1 MLKYQKQ
8 ARGDGFNIIFMGS
21 KTKIEKLKQYFEKRD
36 DVVMAFLFGSQAK
49 GVRMGKNGERMGR
62 RR

>member
-1 MLKYQKQ
+1 
-8 ARGDGFNIIFMGS
+8 MGS